1 MGSVSYSAHISNGKS
16 AITSKSKLS
25 GVAKHN
31 LRKYKSSDYSSDNIY
46 LLLGTADLYQDV
58 KNVYHRE
65 FDDVVKEYNKKQK
78 RPERKIKDYFEH
90 VANLDQDMA
99 VEIIFQCGDKKFWE
113 EHTDNKDKMY
123 TVFKYILW
131 KLQKELPDF
140 KVANAVIHFDEASP
154 HMHVVGVPVWEGAK
168 RGLPKKVSKRNV
180 FTHETLSV
188 ILQDKLREEAN
199 SCFKFNIK
207 EELAEKSLGRN
218 YDLSVTEYK
227 IAKETEHL
235 EELQKEIQ
243 TSDIDLIATKAVIRQ
258 MNREQERKMET
269 VEDELRDKNATIS
282 KLDYEITV
290 KQSRLAECED
300 SISKLEQFR
309 ESLEKLKSYISSY
322 LPLSPL
328 IEEYSNTVE
337 RGEDIEAGNSFRGL
351 LNAIGELLKSFKE
364 LIVDGLCWF
373 PRLMRWNTSKGE
385 VAPVFRDYHNEGYNY
400 RLVTYR
406 NLVTKEQYSV
416 ECVQREIKAENRIGT
431 LEQMEQEIIEI
442 QERTKILT
450 CNRTLDCIR

>member
-16 AITSKSKLS
+16 AITSKSKLA

-65 FDDVVKEYNKKQK
+65 FDEVVKEYNKKQK

-113 EHTDNKDKMY
+113 EHADNREKMY
-123 TVFKYILW
+123 HVFQYLLT
-131 KLQKELPDF
+131 KLQQKLPDF

-168 RGLPKKVSKRNV
+168 RGMPKKVSKRNV
-180 FTHETLSV
+180 FTPETLSV

-227 IAKETEHL
+227 VAKETEHL
-235 EELQKEIQ
+235 EELQKEIH

-258 MNREQERKMET
+258 MNRKQERKMET

-282 KLDYEITV
+282 KLDYEIAV

-300 SISKLEQFR
+300 NISKLEQFR

-337 RGEDIEAGNSFRGL
+337 RGENIEAGNSFRGL

-364 LIVDGLCWF
+364 LIIDGLCWF

-385 VAPVFRDYHNEGYNY
+385 VVPVFSDYHNEGYNY
-400 RLVTYR
+400 RLVGYR
-406 NLVTKEQYSV
+406 NLETKEQYSV
-416 ECVQREIKAENRIGT
+416 ESIQGEIKAENRIGT
-431 LEQMEQEIIEI
+431 LEQMK
-442 QERTKILT
+442 ERMLSVDSLLLEVDKI
-450 CNRTLDCIR
+450 NVFKR

>member
-1 MGSVSYSAHISNGKS
+1 M
-16 AITSKSKLS
+16 
-25 GVAKHN
+25 
-31 LRKYKSSDYSSDNIY
+31 
-46 LLLGTADLYQDV
+46 
-58 KNVYHRE
+58 
-65 FDDVVKEYNKKQK
+65 VKEYNKKQK

-113 EHTDNKDKMY
+113 EHADNREKMY
-123 TVFKYILW
+123 HVFQYLLT
-131 KLQKELPDF
+131 KLQQKLPDF

-168 RGLPKKVSKRNV
+168 RGMPKKVSKRNV
-180 FTHETLSV
+180 FTPETLSV

-227 IAKETEHL
+227 VAKETEHL
-235 EELQKEIQ
+235 EELQKEIH

-258 MNREQERKMET
+258 MNRKQERKMET

-282 KLDYEITV
+282 KLDYEIAV

-300 SISKLEQFR
+300 NISKLEQFR

-337 RGEDIEAGNSFRGL
+337 RGENIEAGNSFRGL

-364 LIVDGLCWF
+364 LIIDGLCWF

-385 VAPVFRDYHNEGYNY
+385 VVPVFSDYHNEGYNY
-400 RLVTYR
+400 RLVGYR
-406 NLVTKEQYSV
+406 NLETKEQYSV
-416 ECVQREIKAENRIGT
+416 ESIQGEIKAENRIGT
-431 LEQMEQEIIEI
+431 LEQMK
-442 QERTKILT
+442 ERMLSVDSLLLEVDKI
-450 CNRTLDCIR
+450 NVFKR

>member
-16 AITSKSKLS
+16 AITSKSKLA

-180 FTHETLSV
+180 FTPETLSV

-218 YDLSVTEYK
+218 YDLSVAEYK
-227 IAKETEHL
+227 IARETEHL
-235 EELQKEIQ
+235 EELQKEIH

-258 MNREQERKMET
+258 MNREQERKIET
-269 VEDELRDKNATIS
+269 VEDELRDKNVTIS
-282 KLDYEITV
+282 KLDYEIAV
-290 KQSRLAECED
+290 KQSQLAECEE

-309 ESLEKLKSYISSY
+309 ESLEKLKSYIASY

-385 VAPVFRDYHNEGYNY
+385 VAPVFSDYQNEGYNY
-400 RLVTYR
+400 RLVAYR

-416 ECVQREIKAENRIGT
+416 ESIQKEIKAENRIGT
-431 LEQMEQEIIEI
+431 REQLEQGIAKISQIEI
-442 QERTKILT
+442 CKVQ
-450 CNRTLDCIR
+450 NR